1 MKVNVKKIEQNK
13 RALSIEVSGELV
25 NKKFEEIYA
34 RIAKEAKIPGFRPG
48 KAPRDILQ
56 KHYSAAA
63 HQEVLKGLIPE
74 VYGKAVE
81 SEKLDVIELPEISD
95 VKLTP
100 DALSFTA
107 TVELKPEIEVKG
119 YKGIKIEYK
128 DIEVTAEQVKAK
140 LEALKESRKIEN
152 IDDAFARSLGYPGV
166 AQLEKALQA
175 QIYLQKEN
183 EQRIKTEQE
192 IIKHLTKTDFRMPVS
207 LVERQLKEMVGQAK
221 MDLALKGVAQEEI
234 EHHQD
239 KLNEQLK
246 PEAEQRVKVYLLLE
260 AIAKKENIALDEHM
274 PSRTIEF
281 LMREADWQKAS

>member
-74 VYGKAVE
+74 VYGKAIE

>member
-13 RALSIEVSGELV
+13 RALSIEVNGELV

-48 KAPRDILQ
+48 KAPRDILE

-74 VYGKAVE
+74 VYGKAIE
-81 SEKLDVIELPEISD
+81 SEKLDVIDLPEISD

-107 TVELKPEIEVKG
+107 TVELKPEIEVKE

-152 IDDAFARSLGYPGV
+152 IDDTFARSLGYPGV
-166 AQLEKALQA
+166 VQLEKALQA
-175 QIYLQKEN
+175 QAYLQKEN
-183 EQRIKTEQE
+183 EQRIKVEQE

-207 LVERQLKEMVGQAK
+207 LVERQLKEMVAQAK

-246 PEAEQRVKVYLLLE
+246 PEAEQRVRVYLLLE

>member
-56 KHYSAAA
+56 KHYSAAV